1 MYLHVVRERG
11 VGLLLFTVPTL
22 VTPAAFIP
30 SSLVLAII
38 IFSLLALTKLLTP
51 KVRLTNVAIV
61 RLSRGGKRF
70 EVACYKNK
78 ILNWRNG
85 LETDL
90 SGKCEWMIYGSSRW
104 MLG

>member
-1 MYLHVVRERG
+1 M
-11 VGLLLFTVPTL
+11 LLFTVPML
-22 VTPAAFIP
+22 VIPAAFIP

-38 IFSLLALTKLLTP
+38 EFPLLALTKLLTP
-51 KVRLTNVAIV
+51 KVRLTNVAVV
-61 RLSRGGKRF
+61 RLSRCGKRF

-90 SGKCEWMIYGSSRW
+90 SGTYEWIIYGPSGW
-104 MLG
+104 VLG

>member
-1 MYLHVVRERG
+1 MAV
-11 VGLLLFTVPTL
+11 
-22 VTPAAFIP
+22 
-30 SSLVLAII
+30 
-38 IFSLLALTKLLTP
+38 
-51 KVRLTNVAIV
+51 V

-90 SGKCEWMIYGSSRW
+90 SGTYVWIDDLWVLRMNVGVVV
-104 MLG
+104 